1 MILAGIDMGI
11 ETTKVVIMKDGA
23 VIGRAK
29 TSTGGI
35 DRPQQAELAYKA
47 ALENAGIS
55 AEEVDKVSATGKGK
69 YDIAFAEKRVTET
82 IASVHAGKYLCPDL
96 TSVISVGSD
105 EVLIATIGQ
114 KRLVG
119 EYVLNQK
126 CSAGIGTFLQMVSA
140 RLELPIEKFGEL
152 DTEDAPA
159 INENC
164 VVFAELDV
172 LDLLNNAV
180 APEKIAAACVKAA
193 AVSAARAANDLT
205 IPANDKVVLIGGLT
219 QNKAFVKALEK
230 QLGFGFVVPEDAEY
244 AGAIGAAISGEKG
257 IYA

>member
-35 DRPQQAELAYKA
+35 DRPRQAELAYEA
-47 ALENAGIS
+47 ALKDAGIS
-55 AEEVDKVSATGKGK
+55 AADVEKIGATGKGK
-69 YDIAFAEKRVTET
+69 YDVSFAEKRVTET
-82 IASVHAGKYLCPDL
+82 IASVHAGKHLCPDL
-96 TSVISVGSD
+96 TSVMSVGSD
-105 EVLIATIGQ
+105 EVLIATIG
-114 KRLVG
+114 KKLLVG

-126 CSAGIGTFLQMVSA
+126 CSAGIGTFLQTIA
-140 RLELPIEKFGEL
+140 CRLELPIEKLGEL
-152 DTEDAPA
+152 DIEDTPA
-159 INENC
+159 INDNC

-172 LDLLNNAV
+172 LDLLNNGV

-219 QNKAFVKALEK
+219 NNKAFVKALEK
-230 QLGFGFVVPEDAEY
+230 QLGFDFIIPEDAEY
-244 AGAIGAAISGEKG
+244 AGAIGAAISAVKG
-257 IYA
+257 IKA